1 MDIRPPFSYQATVG
15 IDWAD
20 QKHDVFV
27 HFANGNSYRRKID
40 SRPEAI
46 QEWLF
51 ELRSACAEGKIA
63 IALEQRRGALFYQ
76 LCTHSNWIDL
86 YPVNPHSLSSF
97 RLTFFSSR
105 AKDDPIDGQL
115 LEELVR
121 THRDRLRPYQ
131 PEATTE
137 RKLYLYCRQRRS
149 LLDLAT
155 KAELKLISTLKQ
167 YFPVTVSLFA
177 AIGMKSDIALDFLSR
192 WPTLHDLRRAK
203 VHTLRSFFYA
213 HNSRSQSL
221 IEKRLQQIAEAHEV
235 TDDLALIE
243 PLVLTAKC
251 LVAQLR
257 QFNETIN
264 EFDRKIRELFK
275 SHPDHFLFETLPGA
289 GEKLAPRLLSLFG
302 SDRSRWTDATDLQK
316 YSGIAPVVE
325 RSGKSLWVHR
335 RLSRGPSSSAKLFMS
350 LLSKARDFL
359 PGLISFTGVNAR
371 RENLT
376 TALSAPWHS
385 SGYALS
391 SPAGRPTSLTMN
403 PSMSTPS
410 QKGLHPLH
418 RLDGPPQTLEGP
430 LEKLYESFD

>member
-1 MDIRPPFSYQATVG
+1 MDHRPPFLYQATVG

-27 HFANGNSYRRKID
+27 RFTNGDSYRRKIG

-46 QEWLF
+46 QEWLL

-63 IALEQRRGALFYQ
+63 IAVEQRRGALFYQ
-76 LCTHSNWIDL
+76 LCTHLHWIDL
-86 YPVNPHSLSSF
+86 YPINPHSLSSF

-105 AKDDPIDGQL
+105 AKDDPVDSRL

-121 THRDRLRPYQ
+121 THCDRLRLYQ
-131 PEATTE
+131 PVTTTE
-137 RKLYLYCRQRRS
+137 RKLDLYCRQHRS

-155 KAELKLISTLKQ
+155 KTELKLVSTLKQ
-167 YFPVTVSLFA
+167 YFPLVVNLFA
-177 AIGMKSDIALDFLSR
+177 AVGMKSDIALDFLSR
-192 WPTLHDLRRAK
+192 WQTLQELRSAK
-203 VHTLRSFFYA
+203 THTVRSFFYA

-235 TDDLALIE
+235 TDDHALIE
-243 PLVLTAKC
+243 PMILTTKC
-251 LVAQLR
+251 LVGQLR
-257 QFNETIN
+257 QFKQSIN
-264 EFDRKIRELFK
+264 EFDRKIKELFK

-335 RLSRGPSSSAKLFMS
+335 RLSRPIFVCQTFHEFAQQSTRFSSWADQFYRRQREKGKSHHSAIRSLAFKWIRIVFACWKANTPYDESLYINALIKRNSSPSS
-350 LLSKARDFL
+350 
-359 PGLISFTGVNAR
+359 T
-371 RENLT
+371 
-376 TALSAPWHS
+376 
-385 SGYALS
+385 
-391 SPAGRPTSLTMN
+391 
-403 PSMSTPS
+403 
-410 QKGLHPLH
+410 
-418 RLDGPPQTLEGP
+418 
-430 LEKLYESFD
+430 